1 MLVSVLKNNFITMK
15 RLVYIA
21 LFLAL
26 PMLAIG
32 QSAVGHYTYSHGWSQ
47 NVQEGNIS
55 VTESGTMDFYP
66 DGSASD
72 SALQHYVLQRPDN
85 SIVRVDF
92 DYLSPSYWQHEGN
105 VLKFWGDS
113 SCFFMV
119 PVSVQVEYPAANV
132 SDSVR
137 KADKRWA
144 YNFAWNI
151 SQTARKNIHKPYLF
165 QVTRLDNKA
174 MDFSYTYPDNHTDQW
189 HFVRA
194 GVPQGLS
201 ASEKSQQ
208 QRRFNTVDP
217 STLEQRAQQERGYQ
231 QNGYQERG
239 YYEDYHPTFPKDNN
253 FVISARVLP
262 RMTQYDFSF
271 SYLRN
276 VGGVQYIGFGG
287 SFGIVNSGLYD
298 FTYGGIHLNL
308 KTLFTRHGYVQ
319 PFAAF
324 EVGYQFTPDYS
335 SMIIYSDGV
344 SRRRDYYPIGGYAT
358 PMLGFDFLLGN
369 SRTRISLAFGFQLY
383 AYDDGLY
390 SRDRGDFMTQ
400 LGFWF

>member
-1 MLVSVLKNNFITMK
+1 MYHILQLKDKNLEELQDIAKSMNVEGIRSMDKNTLIYAIIDKQSELPVSGRDQKKERKPRISSDKQPAKENQPKESKTEKPAAQEAPVSKADEKPAETAQTEDKPQPKK
-15 RLVYIA
+15 RGRK
-21 LFLAL
+21 
-26 PMLAIG
+26 P
-32 QSAVGHYTYSHGWSQ
+32 AVKPAVEPVAAAEAPEE
-47 NVQEGNIS
+47 NK
-55 VTESGTMDFYP
+55 TEEKP
-66 DGSASD
+66 VESASAD
-72 SALQHYVLQRPDN
+72 NTQKRKRGRRPSKESIENESATTAVAPEQEE
-85 SIVRVDF
+85 
-92 DYLSPSYWQHEGN
+92 SPA
-105 VLKFWGDS
+105 
-113 SCFFMV
+113 
-119 PVSVQVEYPAANV
+119 P
-132 SDSVR
+132 
-137 KADKRWA
+137 
-144 YNFAWNI
+144 
-151 SQTARKNIHKPYLF
+151 
-165 QVTRLDNKA
+165 
-174 MDFSYTYPDNHTDQW
+174 
-189 HFVRA
+189 
-194 GVPQGLS
+194 
-201 ASEKSQQ
+201 QQ
-208 QRRFNTVDP
+208 QSN
-217 STLEQRAQQERGYQ
+217 AQGGGQNHRQHQQNGYQ